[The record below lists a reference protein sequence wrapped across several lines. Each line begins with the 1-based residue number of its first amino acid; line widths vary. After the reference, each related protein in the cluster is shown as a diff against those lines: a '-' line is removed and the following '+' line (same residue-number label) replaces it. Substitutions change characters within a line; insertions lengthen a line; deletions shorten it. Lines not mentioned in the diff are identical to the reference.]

1 MARCYESRT
10 IRYLPSLLLTV
21 SLPLFSLIAFA
32 EPATVSVGADARFSD
47 NVRRSNTNAES
58 DLETRATVYIRKK
71 SDPSD
76 CNSDFSADLG
86 YGVYQN
92 DTYDPQTYTTI
103 DWLGS
108 CKVTERFYWDVSNN
122 TRDVVQDTRDS
133 TTPDNTTRRNIF
145 STGPRYVIRLS
156 QIDMLQFSAGYEN
169 TEYKEPDERDG
180 NRILGSASW
189 NHLFS
194 ETFSGGLSLY
204 ADKNELDNDQ
214 EISRQT
220 ASVTFDK
227 QYTTTRLSGSVGVTH
242 LENTFQSFDSESD
255 GWVGNIRLDRE
266 ITESAFAFI
275 EVSQELTDQT
285 DDYDVEFNGFTYG
298 LRDSSAVTVTA
309 LRSGLTKRF
318 SNTSR
323 LNVSVNAD
331 RSDYELT
338 GIVEDRAALVVGYSR
353 PVSEFVDINMGAE
366 YAYLTYSDDDSEDN
380 ILSLDVG
387 LTYQAAKDLSFDGR
401 IGHNERA
408 STVSNRE
415 YDENWILVGVEY
427 RVW

>member
-1 MARCYESRT
+1 MARCYESWT

-21 SLPLFSLIAFA
+21 SLPLFSPVTLA
-32 EPATVSVGADARFSD
+32 EPATVSVGTDARYSD
-47 NVRRSNTNAES
+47 NIRRSNTNAES
-58 DLETRATVYIRKK
+58 DLETRATVYIRKR
-71 SDPSD
+71 SDPAD

-86 YGVYQN
+86 YGVYLN
-92 DTYDPQTYTTI
+92 DSYDPETYTTI

-108 CKVTERFYWDVSNN
+108 CKLSERFYWDVSNN
-122 TRDVVQDTRDS
+122 TRDVVQNTRNS

-156 QIDMLQFSAGYEN
+156 QIDSLQLSARYEN

-180 NRILGSASW
+180 NRVLGTASW

-194 ETFSGGLSLY
+194 ETFNGGISLY

-220 ASVTFDK
+220 ASITFDK
-227 QYTTTRLSGSVGVTH
+227 QYTTMRLSGSVGATH
-242 LENTFQSFDSESD
+242 LENTFQGFKSESD
-255 GWVGNIRLDRE
+255 GWVGNVRLDRE

-309 LRSGLTKRF
+309 LRSGLNKRF
-318 SNTSR
+318 SNNSS
-323 LNVSVNAD
+323 LSVSVNAD
-331 RSDYELT
+331 QSVYELT
-338 GIVEDRAALVVGYSR
+338 DIEEDRAALTVRYSR
-353 PVSEFVDINMGAE
+353 PVSQYIDINTGAE
-366 YAYLTYSDDDSEDN
+366 YAYLTYSDDNSEDN

-387 LTYQAAKDLSFDGR
+387 LTYQAAQDLSFDGR
-401 IGHNERA
+401 IGHNERT
-408 STVSNRE
+408 STVSSRE
-415 YDENWILVGVEY
+415 YGENWILVGVEY